1 MGKERATL
9 LLDGPGEDPSMSSR
23 VQESTRSWPLVCIG
37 FLMHDILI
45 FYSSL
50 F

>member
-23 VQESTRSWPLVCIG
+23 VQESTRSQPLVCIG